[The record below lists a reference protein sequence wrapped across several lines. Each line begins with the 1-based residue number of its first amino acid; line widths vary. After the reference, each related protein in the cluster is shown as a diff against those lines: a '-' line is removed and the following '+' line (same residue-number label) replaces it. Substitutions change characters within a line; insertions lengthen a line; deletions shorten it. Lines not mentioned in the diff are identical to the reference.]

1 MAVPFPARRS
11 HSRPGVPFPASECS
25 ELLDPWE
32 RAAGSSPNTSQVM
45 ARFPW
50 DASCWDDVADHTTL
64 VRSGIQGKWC
74 MHMHQSAPRTR
85 CGQPHMCEKSSCS
98 SSPLHNIIPW
108 LGWGCPC
115 YFVCAF
121 ITSVCPLWVTFRIA
135 HCYQSHH
142 WRLYRSKWRMKTV
155 HFVGFPSQSP
165 QICTNAGMHGWS
177 AALVHAWLFL
187 HLPVHE
193 ERPVNIE
200 YRLCVCA
207 WQRCFS
213 KAEAFKTRVHVCERV
228 FWLLW
233 AFAACHCNVGDCHGQ
248 SLYLMGDACWGA
260 STQPREEVGC
270 SAIFSRMGGDSLLG
284 CEVDSHDHPG
294 L

>member
-1 MAVPFPARRS
+1 MVPCGPTVQGSFVGGNTPPSGTPPRWRS
-11 HSRPGVPFPASECS
+11 HSRPGGPIPGPASHSRPQSAVNCS
-25 ELLDPWE
+25 TLWE

-45 ARFPW
+45 A
-50 DASCWDDVADHTTL
+50 
-64 VRSGIQGKWC
+64 RSGIQGKWC
-74 MHMHQSAPRTR
+74 MHMHQSAPRTW

-177 AALVHAWLFL
+177 AALVHACMAGQLLSL
-187 HLPVHE
+187 H
-193 ERPVNIE
+193 
-200 YRLCVCA
+200 
-207 WQRCFS
+207 
-213 KAEAFKTRVHVCERV
+213 
-228 FWLLW
+228 
-233 AFAACHCNVGDCHGQ
+233 
-248 SLYLMGDACWGA
+248 
-260 STQPREEVGC
+260 
-270 SAIFSRMGGDSLLG
+270 
-284 CEVDSHDHPG
+284 
-294 L
+294 